1 MGLPQALEGASTP
14 LVLEATMLSAE
25 DQIRRE
31 LEPGERLLWCGRPR
45 PYALLSKDLVLAIGF
60 LAVVFV
66 IAAIAGT
73 GSLVQKGPQASQ
85 IPFAGFLLASGG
97 MAAYLFRVL
106 PQRGSEAAYG
116 VTDRR
121 AIIVDDVEHK
131 RVERVPLHPTSQVML
146 YEGRRG
152 ADALRRP
159 VPGDTIGSISFP
171 DLKRGRG
178 EDEYTPEFTRVED
191 ARQVMALI
199 ARVMDRAPT
208 SWSSQ
213 D

>member
-1 MGLPQALEGASTP
+1 
-14 LVLEATMLSAE
+14 MLSAE

-45 PYALLSKDLVLAIGF
+45 PYPRLSKDTVLTTGF

-66 IAAIAGT
+66 LAAIAGT
-73 GSLVQKGPQASQ
+73 GSLVQQGPQVSQ
-85 IPFAGFLLASGG
+85 IPFAGFLLVSGG
-97 MAAYLFRVL
+97 MAAYLLRVL
-106 PQRGSEAAYG
+106 PQRGSETAYG

-121 AIIVDDVEHK
+121 AIIVHDAEHK
-131 RVERVPLHPTSQVML
+131 RVERVPLHPAPKVVLT
-146 YEGRRG
+146 ERRRG
-152 ADALRRP
+152 TNAMRRP

-178 EDEYTPEFTRVED
+178 EDEYTPEFSRVED

-199 ARVMDRAPT
+199 ARVMDRLPT